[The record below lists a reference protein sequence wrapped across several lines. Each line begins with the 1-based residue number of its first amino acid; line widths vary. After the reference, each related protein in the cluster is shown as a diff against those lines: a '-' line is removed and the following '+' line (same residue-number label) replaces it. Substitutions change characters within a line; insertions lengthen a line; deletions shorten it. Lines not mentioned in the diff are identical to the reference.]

1 MLVEQQRNLPALALF
16 RKRGS
21 ARANKLIEVGL
32 KQLRY
37 SDEYKQSR
45 DVTAYLDQLTAS
57 IDQVEAGQIRNDLSK
72 LTVNR
77 QNLLEQLV
85 NLNRSYLDA
94 LSDLKFNEHTL
105 QTTIQNY
112 NTYINQRLFWVRS
125 GKLPDPAQLLK
136 MPSQLTWLV
145 APALWHEF
153 ATALGD
159 QTTHL
164 SLLMLGLLIVAL
176 LTWKRKSIHHRLEK
190 SGTNVNKLSKDNI
203 SITFRGLGLTLLLAA
218 PGPLLLSLIGWIL
231 SVSSQTT
238 TFTNALSYALLVT
251 ALHYFGLSFLREFC
265 DPTGVAIAHFK
276 APVANVCWLRRELG
290 YLMLIFLPFTFL
302 FTITYDFDLTLATA
316 EVGRSFVA
324 AALISLT
331 FFFYRATAYKLKSS
345 NPPKSAVAKTTAAKT
360 ASIHP
365 KPATA
370 DKTIFRQNR
379 WLPTL
384 ATAPFLMLVVFDFA
398 GYIYTVSRLTVHLL
412 NTLWFILTLI
422 LIRQV
427 TTRWIILTQRRLK
440 WNSILEKRALERAKN
455 KEKAKEDSQSG
466 EVESEFSDL
475 VEPEVDFMAL
485 SKESR
490 QLINAAL
497 ILLGFFGLLLIWADV
512 LPAFSLL
519 DDITLWH
526 YTNMVAGEKQLI
538 AITLLDLSKAAT
550 IAFITIAASK
560 YLPSLLE
567 IIMLQRTSLV
577 TGSRYTVTTITN
589 YTIIAVGTI
598 LFCNTIGWDWS
609 KIQWLIAALGVGIGF
624 GLQEI
629 VANFISGLII
639 LFERPIRVG
648 DVVSVGDNDA
658 GLVIAFPQMDVHLDT
673 DGPLNINMQSN

>member
-125 GKLPDPAQLLK
+125 GKLPDPVQLLK
-136 MPSQLTWLV
+136 MPSQLAWLV

-159 QTTHL
+159 RTTHL
-164 SLLMLGLLIVAL
+164 SLLMLGLLVVTL

-218 PGPLLLSLIGWIL
+218 PGPLLLSVIGWIL

-276 APVANVCWLRRELG
+276 APAANVRWLRRELG

-345 NPPKSAVAKTTAAKT
+345 SPPKSAATKT
-360 ASIHP
+360 ASTHP
-365 KPATA
+365 KRLSENG
-370 DKTIFRQNR
+370 D
-379 WLPTL
+379 LPRK
-384 ATAPFLMLVVFDFA
+384 
-398 GYIYTVSRLTVHLL
+398 SE
-412 NTLWFILTLI
+412 LI
-422 LIRQV
+422 VQ
-427 TTRWIILTQRRLK
+427 
-440 WNSILEKRALERAKN
+440 
-455 KEKAKEDSQSG
+455 
-466 EVESEFSDL
+466 
-475 VEPEVDFMAL
+475 
-485 SKESR
+485 
-490 QLINAAL
+490 
-497 ILLGFFGLLLIWADV
+497 
-512 LPAFSLL
+512 
-519 DDITLWH
+519 
-526 YTNMVAGEKQLI
+526 
-538 AITLLDLSKAAT
+538 
-550 IAFITIAASK
+550 
-560 YLPSLLE
+560 
-567 IIMLQRTSLV
+567 
-577 TGSRYTVTTITN
+577 
-589 YTIIAVGTI
+589 
-598 LFCNTIGWDWS
+598 
-609 KIQWLIAALGVGIGF
+609 
-624 GLQEI
+624 
-629 VANFISGLII
+629 
-639 LFERPIRVG
+639 
-648 DVVSVGDNDA
+648 
-658 GLVIAFPQMDVHLDT
+658 
-673 DGPLNINMQSN
+673 